1 MKFEKG
7 IPKNYRQSIKKAFEA
22 ILDNG
27 TDEQRMIVKHIL
39 RSKMLICVKPVSE
52 VKASGITGVIDP
64 ASTRARIADERL
76 GLRDALGEIF
86 ITVARETIDTGGQRG
101 CEGTFIHE
109 GRHAYDFARMIESYS
124 NSDVNPLSIFDPT
137 LYELEREAHRISGE
151 YMIQVGA
158 DEYLTEGLDLLIL
171 GRNGGGPCFVDHDG
185 IHKRL
190 CDNYGLEP
198 DGNQGPHAI
207 ELLGFQLT

>member
-7 IPKNYRQSIKKAFEA
+7 IPKKYRQSIKKAFEA

-39 RSKMLICVKPVSE
+39 KSKMLVCVKPVSE

-64 ASTRARIADERL
+64 ASTRQRIADERL

-101 CEGTFIHE
+101 CEGTFVHE
-109 GRHAYDFARMIESYS
+109 GRHAYDFARTIESYS

-171 GRNGGGPCFVDHDG
+171 GRNGSGPCFVDHDG

-190 CDNYGLEP
+190 CNNYGLEP
-198 DGNQGPHAI
+198 DGNQGPHAS
-207 ELLGFQLT
+207 ELLGLQLI